1 MEKTWLVL
9 LGLYFFV
16 IGCASESGS
25 SDHSTSSSV
34 QLSEEIAPNA
44 PYQRFCQ
51 GYETLN
57 AKIIAETYAQEAIL
71 LNLYNGSS
79 PSSFQ
84 GRDSIG
90 SFFMET
96 FNTAKERGLGLEI
109 VFKVT
114 MRQEQ
119 ENQILDNGFY
129 RLNVTSTE
137 QATDYRYGKF
147 SIVLEI
153 ESGLWKFA
161 VDANASATEEEFKE
175 ATGTIIGSKGRQ

>member
-1 MEKTWLVL
+1 MENIRLVL
-9 LGLYFFV
+9 LGLCLFV
-16 IGCASESGS
+16 LGCSSESTS
-25 SDHSTSSSV
+25 SKHPASSSV
-34 QLSEEIAPNA
+34 QLSEEIAPDA

-51 GYETLN
+51 GYETLDAN
-57 AKIIAETYAQEAIL
+57 VITETYTQEAVL

-79 PSSFQ
+79 PTSFQ
-84 GRDSIG
+84 SRDSIG
-90 SFFMET
+90 SFFMKT
-96 FNTAKERGLGLEI
+96 FNTAKERDLGLEI
-109 VFKVT
+109 VFKLT
-114 MRQEQ
+114 IRQEQ
-119 ENQILDNGFY
+119 ENRILDNGFY

-137 QATDYRYGKF
+137 QATGYRYGKF